1 MAAKTQLDPV
11 TFVGP
16 TNREYGVGA
25 ITSVRTD
32 GSIKYYFLH
41 HPLSASSAGK
51 PHKRYA
57 LFCRLTRKKYG
68 EPVHSESIAKPS
80 ARQAANQLWADS
92 KGVMDSLKDLV
103 NKGPSS

>member
-41 HPLSASSAGK
+41 HRSQLALLGNPTSVMPCSAG
-51 PHKRYA
+51 
-57 LFCRLTRKKYG
+57 
-68 EPVHSESIAKPS
+68 
-80 ARQAANQLWADS
+80 
-92 KGVMDSLKDLV
+92 
-103 NKGPSS
+103 